1 MMARVNL
8 RQGWIARVLEAATRL
23 PYPEVAQG
31 WDRALTWREQAQAV
45 KRYLHKRLVLA
56 WTGQSSLIRRQAT
69 KGTRVLVAY
78 FGADNI
84 GDALMDMA
92 GRRLLKDSGWEVDLL
107 VDGALAPL
115 FAEDDV
121 FARVFSDP
129 SHIDPDAYGF
139 VLLNNLNLRTLRRKR
154 ELLPRTP
161 FCSMVGFFYAID
173 FNHIELSYFA
183 FNEVFGVGT
192 TVVDLLAQARP
203 YLPERD
209 TRFLGALDTLPMS
222 SDVTPTVLIAVGGRE
237 AYRTYP
243 HWVELLRRLDRADAP
258 WADWRFILIGSDNG
272 KADAERVCAE
282 RFDHIKVESRVGRT
296 DLFQCRAL
304 MARADIFIGADG
316 GLMHLA
322 HTTGIPTLSLFSV
335 EVRPCM
341 RLTPACGSTPIHS
354 TGDVSAIE
362 PEEIDQALVRMLAL
376 RQAGTGAPVGSEP
389 ALTA

>member
-1 MMARVNL
+1 MTRSN
-8 RQGWIARVLEAATRL
+8 RREGWAVRVLEAATRL

-31 WDRALTWREQAQAV
+31 WARPLTWREQAQAV

-56 WTGQSSLIRRQAT
+56 WTGQSSLMRRQAT
-69 KGTRVLVAY
+69 RGSRVLVAY

-92 GRRLLKDSGWEVDLL
+92 GRRLLKGSGWEVDLL
-107 VDGALAPL
+107 VDARLEPL

-129 SHIDPDAYGF
+129 AQIDPDAYGF

-161 FCSMVGFFYAID
+161 FSSMVGFFYAID

-183 FNEVFGVGT
+183 FNEVFGVGRPSK
-192 TVVDLLAQARP
+192 DMLAQARP

-209 TRFLGALDTLPMS
+209 TRFLGALDALPVS
-222 SDVTPTVLIAVGGRE
+222 ADAPPTVLVAVGGRE

-243 HWVELLRRLDRADAP
+243 HWLELLRRLDRADAP
-258 WADWRFILIGSDNG
+258 WAGWRLILIGSDNG
-272 KADAERVCAE
+272 KADAESICAE
-282 RFDHIKVESRVGRT
+282 RFAHLKVESRVGRT

-304 MARADIFIGADG
+304 MARSDIFIGADG

-322 HTTGIPTLSLFSV
+322 HTTGIPTLSLFSI

-341 RLTPACGSTPIHS
+341 RLTPACRSTPLHS
-354 TGDVSAIE
+354 PGDVSAIE
-362 PEEIDQALVRMLAL
+362 PEEIVQALVRMVAL

-389 ALTA
+389 ALVS